1 MQSASQYMNQS
12 DPRKIVLGTRGSELA
27 LAQARMVQAAL
38 EQKLPGQAVEI
49 RIVQTIG
56 DKRPDLRLSEF
67 SAGPEPVDKGIFTRE
82 LEIALKSREID
93 IAVHSLKDVP
103 TELDDGF
110 AIVAVLP
117 RAAVEDVLLSKSAGG
132 IGGLP
137 RGAQVATSS
146 VRRARQLRWL
156 RPDLKIVEIRGNVA
170 TRIGKLAEAESLHG
184 TMLARAGLVRL
195 GLLSE
200 DGEDGAKLP
209 QWPELHVDVLGA
221 SKFLPAASQ
230 GAVGI
235 EVRTDVRPEVH
246 RALAAI
252 NDTGTMVQVT
262 AEREFLHLLQAG
274 CQTPVGL
281 LSEILGGELRLTALV
296 FDDGDTTASP
306 KSGSAVGSA
315 TDPRRIAKALFEGLR

>member
-1 MQSASQYMNQS
+1 MNPS
-12 DPRKIVLGTRGSELA
+12 DPKKIVLGTRGSDLA
-27 LAQARMVQAAL
+27 LTQARMVQAAL
-38 EQKLPGQAVEI
+38 EQKVPGRTVEI

-82 LEIALKSREID
+82 LEIALKSGEID

-137 RGAQVATSS
+137 DGAQVATSS

-156 RPDLKIVEIRGNVA
+156 RPDLELVEIRGNVA
-170 TRIGKLAEAESLHG
+170 TRINKLAESESLHG

-200 DGEDGAKLP
+200 DGAKLP
-209 QWPELHVDVLGA
+209 QWPDLHVEVLGA

-235 EVRTDVRPEVH
+235 EVRADARPEVH
-246 RALAAI
+246 SALAAI
-252 NDTGTMVQVT
+252 NDTATMAQVT

-281 LSEILGGELRLTALV
+281 LSEIRGGELQLTALV
-296 FDDGDTTASP
+296 FDDDDTTASP
-306 KSGSAVGSA
+306 KSGSAAGSA